1 MPSLHDAAEQALKTL
16 ANAEATMADPA
27 VLADQKKLKEVSQ
40 AYSHAKEV
48 AEAAQVYLM
57 QERAL
62 ADAKEAASSDDPEM
76 KAMGESELAHLTESF
91 ATITETLELLLVP
104 PDPYD
109 AKDVMVEIRAGA
121 GGEEAALFAG
131 DLFRMYARFAER
143 QNWKPSI
150 ISESRN
156 EVGGYKEVVFS
167 ITGNGV
173 YGWLKYESGVHR
185 VQRVPSTEKQ
195 GRIHTST
202 ATVAVM
208 PEIEETEVHID
219 LKDVRIDTFCAGGK
233 GGQSVNT
240 TYSAVRLTHIPT
252 GIVVNCQDERSQ
264 TQNRERAFSILRAR
278 IWEAEQEKKRAA
290 LEADRRAKIGT
301 GDRSEKIRTYNFPQD
316 RITDHRIKK
325 TWHNIALILDGDLAQ
340 VISALK
346 TGKTGEDEEED
357 EE

>member
-1 MPSLHDAAEQALKTL
+1 MPSLHDSAEQAVRDLQT
-16 ANAEATMADPA
+16 AEAKMADPV
-27 VLADQKKLKEVSQ
+27 VLSDSKRLKEVSQ
-40 AYSHAKEV
+40 AYSHAKDL
-48 AEAAQVYLM
+48 AEAASTYLA
-57 QERAL
+57 QERAIT
-62 ADAKEAASSDDPEM
+62 DAKEAAQSEDPDM
-76 KAMGESELAHLTESF
+76 KAMGEAELTTLTQDF
-91 ATITETLELLLVP
+91 VGITETLELLLVP

-109 AKDVMVEIRAGA
+109 AKDVMIEIRAGA

-131 DLFRMYARFAER
+131 DLFRMYARYAER
-143 QNWKPSI
+143 QNWKASI

-156 EVGGYKEVVFS
+156 ELGGYKEVIFNIS
-167 ITGNGV
+167 GAGV
-173 YGWLKYESGVHR
+173 YGWMKYESGVHR

-240 TYSAVRLTHIPT
+240 TYSAVRLTHVPT

-278 IWEAEQEKKRAA
+278 IWDAEQIKKRAA

-325 TWHNIALILDGDLAQ
+325 TWHNILLILDGELIP
-340 VISALK
+340 VLSALRS
-346 TGKTGEDEEED
+346 GKQGNDDEGDEE
-357 EE
+357 

>member
-1 MPSLHDAAEQALKTL
+1 MPSLHDAAEQVVRDLRT
-16 ANAEATMADPA
+16 AEAKMADPV
-27 VLADQKKLKEVSQ
+27 VLGDPKRLKEVSQ
-40 AYSHAKEV
+40 AYSHAKEL
-48 AEAAQVYLM
+48 ADAASAYLT

-62 ADAKEAASSDDPEM
+62 VDAKEAAASEDPEM
-76 KAMGESELAHLTESF
+76 KTMGESELATLTQNF
-91 ATITETLELLLVP
+91 GGITEALELLLVP

-131 DLFRMYARFAER
+131 DLFRMYARYAER
-143 QNWKPSI
+143 QNWKASI

-156 EVGGYKEVVFS
+156 ELGGYKEVIFG
-167 ITGNGV
+167 IAGAGV
-173 YGWLKYESGVHR
+173 YGWMKYESGVHR

-208 PEIEETEVHID
+208 PEIEEAEVHID

-278 IWEAEQEKKRAA
+278 IWEVEQEKKRAA

-325 TWHNIALILDGDLAQ
+325 TWHNLPLILDGDLIP
-340 VISALK
+340 VLTALK
-346 TGKTGEDEEED
+346 MGKQGNEDEGDQE
-357 EE
+357 